1 MLSKGEIVM
10 KISEKQLMRL
20 IKEEIKFALN
30 EGSFGRVK
38 RKIEDEGVPFVM
50 ISAFRGDLSGRE
62 NLDRQREMER
72 TVSDAGFP
80 FQKMPGSGYVE
91 DTEDGEGMEVRE
103 NSILIW
109 DEEHGNTPRGEAT
122 LPELAQ
128 GLALLYNQDSYIYG
142 DGELIRVYDR
152 NGAVIDEPWAG
163 PWNQISQVA
172 NDNPYWST
180 VAGKR
185 AALTESLTRWKR
197 SKAGSH
203 MGARRKHFYVKKIQ
217 SAIDWLDRKNRR

>member
-1 MLSKGEIVM
+1 M

-38 RKIEDEGVPFVM
+38 RRIEQEAIPFVM
-50 ISAFRGDLSGRE
+50 ISAFRGNLSGRE
-62 NLDRQREMER
+62 NLARQREMER
-72 TVSDAGFP
+72 AVSNAGYP

-91 DTEDGEGMEVRE
+91 DTEDGEGREVRE

-109 DEEHGNTPRGEAT
+109 DEERGDFSRDEDPGLEGIT

-128 GLALLYNQDSYIYG
+128 ALAILFDQDSYIYG
-142 DGELIRVYDR
+142 DGDTIRVYDR
-152 NGAVIDEPWAG
+152 SGAVIDEPWAG
-163 PWNQISQVA
+163 PWTSISQVSD
-172 NDNPYWST
+172 DNPYWST

-197 SKAGSH
+197 SKAGSR